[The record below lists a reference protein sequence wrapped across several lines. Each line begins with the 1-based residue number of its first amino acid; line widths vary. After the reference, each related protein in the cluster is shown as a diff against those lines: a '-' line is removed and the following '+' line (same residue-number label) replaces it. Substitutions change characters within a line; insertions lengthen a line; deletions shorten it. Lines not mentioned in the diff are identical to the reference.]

1 LRTNIDLDD
10 DLIAKAMKVS
20 GAKTKREAVHRG
32 LEALIQHADQRK
44 MLKFRGKV
52 AWEGNLDELRR
63 DR

>member
-10 DLIAKAMKVS
+10 DLIAKAMRAS

-32 LEALIQHADQRK
+32 LEALIRNADQRK

-52 AWEGNLDELRR
+52 AWEGDLNELRR